1 MTAYRG
7 LIASTYGK
15 RKYAQTE
22 KLCAE
27 ASQDKTL
34 IAALQN
40 LQGEKD
46 GDDERRDIVSFL
58 FNMFEDQVI
67 AITQQGE
74 LKRAIGL
81 IDKQFKDQLDSLL
94 VLDLK
99 GQIYRM
105 AGENKE
111 ALKIYEEEIEKIKN
125 DNDLKKKQQDQLLDD
140 VHYKMSGLYIDL
152 GNVEKAAEQLRM
164 LLDKHPNNPTYNN
177 DLGYVWADHDMNLAE
192 SEKLIRKALAEDRKK
207 QQKDNPNL
215 KPEEIKDRGAY
226 LDSLG
231 WVLFKQKKYVEAK
244 RYLRQA
250 VQNTIEDEEA
260 ESIEIFDHLGDALM
274 ALGQKEEAVAAWKK
288 GVEVAS
294 DSKREQKRKEEVQ
307 KKIKSNE

>member
-1 MTAYRG
+1 
-7 LIASTYGK
+7 
-15 RKYAQTE
+15 
-22 KLCAE
+22 
-27 ASQDKTL
+27 
-34 IAALQN
+34 
-40 LQGEKD
+40 
-46 GDDERRDIVSFL
+46 IVSFL
-58 FNMFEDQVI
+58 FTMFEDQVI

-192 SEKLIRKALAEDRKK
+192 SEKLIRKALAE
-207 QQKDNPNL
+207 
-215 KPEEIKDRGAY
+215 
-226 LDSLG
+226 
-231 WVLFKQKKYVEAK
+231 
-244 RYLRQA
+244 
-250 VQNTIEDEEA
+250 
-260 ESIEIFDHLGDALM
+260 
-274 ALGQKEEAVAAWKK
+274 
-288 GVEVAS
+288 
-294 DSKREQKRKEEVQ
+294 
-307 KKIKSNE
+307 